1 MSGQLSRKEDTVRRD
16 SQDTN
21 SSGTVMGDEM
31 ESRMLEEKAN
41 PGIPDRG
48 GSENNDQE
56 ESGES
61 IYYSDLNSDVAK
73 DGSDD
78 SNQASEMMQIN
89 PFTTAAPEEDQM
101 IPPDPRVAS
110 LPMPPLEKL
119 PDEWAKQ
126 HSELDKLHSE
136 MKDLEEKIDS
146 LGIENSALQD
156 DLSKVK
162 IVYNQLEPTN
172 QRLKDELEKYNL
184 DNEKLRELNEDLRR
198 MLHERV
204 MEVGYKNKEISQT
217 NDERRREQNVAADAV
232 QAREK
237 TIEAL
242 KADARK
248 SLGIA
253 LASKMALK
261 AEVNKL
267 KEALKK
273 EQERNNELVAEQ
285 RERARVIPQTP
296 TAEQDSKETLLSLE
310 DEMWASE
317 SVDAGERD
325 KGEEA
330 HIRTIEGEL
339 KAAQSES
346 SVARKVEHSSTTWW
360 LLLLCLALSWWFSQG
375 DQQLWMQANEITRQR
390 VVELRDE
397 RWAEPAWLAR
407 MRFDADNMLEI
418 DRSMF
423 T

>member
-31 ESRMLEEKAN
+31 ESRMLEENAN

-61 IYYSDLNSDVAK
+61 IYYSDLNSDLAK
-73 DGSDD
+73 GGSDD
-78 SNQASEMMQIN
+78 SNQASEMMQIH
-89 PFTTAAPEEDQM
+89 PFTTAAPEGDQE
-101 IPPDPRVAS
+101 ILPDPRVAS
-110 LPMPPLEKL
+110 LSMPPLEKL
-119 PDEWAKQ
+119 RDEWAKQ
-126 HSELDKLHSE
+126 RSELDKLHSE
-136 MKDLEEKIDS
+136 IKDLEERIDS

-162 IVYNQLEPTN
+162 IVNNQLDLTN
-172 QRLKDELEKYNL
+172 QRLKGELEKYNL
-184 DNEKLRELNEDLRR
+184 DNEKLRESNEDLRR
-198 MLHERV
+198 MLYERV
-204 MEVGYKNKEISQT
+204 MEVGDKNKEISQT
-217 NDERRREQNVAADAV
+217 NDERCRELKVAADAV

-248 SLGIA
+248 SLGIE

-261 AEVNKL
+261 AEVDKL

-273 EQERNNELVAEQ
+273 ERERNNELVAEQ

-296 TAEQDSKETLLSLE
+296 TAEQDGKETLLSLE

-317 SVDAGERD
+317 SVDVRERD
-325 KGEEA
+325 EGEET

-339 KAAQSES
+339 KAGQCES
-346 SVARKVEHSSTTWW
+346 SVTRNTEYSSTTWW

-390 VVELRDE
+390 VVELRDA